1 MFFLLENW
9 TRIAYVNEDLPA
21 LSKEI
26 RFMVNYFRT
35 TVVMYFIQLF
45 FQQIHVLTIN
55 LYIHRD

>member
-26 RFMVNYFRT
+26 RFMRLKDGVT
-35 TVVMYFIQLF
+35 MP
-45 FQQIHVLTIN
+45 
-55 LYIHRD
+55 D

>member
-45 FQQIHVLTIN
+45 FSTNTCTIN